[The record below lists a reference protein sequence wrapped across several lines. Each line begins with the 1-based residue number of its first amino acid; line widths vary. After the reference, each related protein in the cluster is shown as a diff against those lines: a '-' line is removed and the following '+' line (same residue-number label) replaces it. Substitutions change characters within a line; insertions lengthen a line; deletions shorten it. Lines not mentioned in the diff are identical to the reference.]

1 MLRRRCSDGKILAV
15 LAGGRH
21 FFELEVDRNESDGS
35 LFKPDRKYEK
45 VANGIFAGI
54 PGDSKDIQS
63 LEEYEGKD
71 ADIFFVGF
79 WTDKGTCD
87 MTVIDFL
94 SGLREKKVALFGTCG
109 MGRDSAYMEMIE
121 KHVKVWIPED
131 CMYLGAYMCQ
141 GKMPMDVRR
150 RYETMEK
157 NGVEPEKVKS
167 FLKNFDEALLH
178 PDEQDVQN
186 AAAFA
191 KRMMEKA
198 ESC

>member
-1 MLRRRCSDGKILAV
+1 MKYAVVFSSKTGNTKRLAEAIRAA
-15 LAGGRH
+15 LGEAECIYFGPPDPKA
-21 FFELEVDRNESDGS
+21 LEAPR
-35 LFKPDRKYEK
+35 LY
-45 VANGIFAGI
+45 
-54 PGDSKDIQS
+54 
-63 LEEYEGKD
+63 
-71 ADIFFVGF
+71 VGF

-87 MTVIDFL
+87 MSVVDFL
-94 SGLREKKVALFGTCG
+94 SELHGKKVALFGTCG
-109 MGRDSAYMEMIE
+109 MGKDSEYMERIG

-131 CMYLGAYMCQ
+131 CTYLGFYMCQ

-157 NGVEPEKVKS
+157 NGVEPEKVKM
-167 FLKNFDEALLH
+167 LLANFDEALLH
-178 PDEQDVQN
+178 PDDRDVQN

>member
-1 MLRRRCSDGKILAV
+1 MKAMVVYSSRTGNTK
-15 LAGGRH
+15 
-21 FFELEVDRNESDGS
+21 
-35 LFKPDRKYEK
+35 K

-94 SGLREKKVALFGTCG
+94 SGLRGKKVALFGTCG
-109 MGRDSAYMEMIE
+109 MGKDSAYMEMIE

-178 PDEQDVQN
+178 PDEQDLQG
-186 AAAFA
+186 A
-191 KRMMEKA
+191 KKFVKDIFERIEK
-198 ESC
+198 EELKNE

>member
-1 MLRRRCSDGKILAV
+1 M
-15 LAGGRH
+15 
-21 FFELEVDRNESDGS
+21 
-35 LFKPDRKYEK
+35 
-45 VANGIFAGI
+45 
-54 PGDSKDIQS
+54 
-63 LEEYEGKD
+63 
-71 ADIFFVGF
+71 GF

>member
-1 MLRRRCSDGKILAV
+1 M
-15 LAGGRH
+15 
-21 FFELEVDRNESDGS
+21 
-35 LFKPDRKYEK
+35 
-45 VANGIFAGI
+45 ANGIFAGI

-71 ADIFFVGF
+71 AETFFVGF

-94 SGLREKKVALFGTCG
+94 SGLRGKKVALFGTCG
-109 MGRDSAYMEMIE
+109 MGKDSAYMEMIE

-131 CMYLGAYMCQ
+131 CTYLGAYMCQ

-178 PDEQDVQN
+178 PDDRDVQD

>member
-1 MLRRRCSDGKILAV
+1 MKAMVVYSSRTGNTK
-15 LAGGRH
+15 
-21 FFELEVDRNESDGS
+21 
-35 LFKPDRKYEK
+35 K

-54 PGDSKDIQS
+54 PGDYKDIQS
-63 LEEYEGKD
+63 LEEYERKD

-131 CMYLGAYMCQ
+131 
-141 GKMPMDVRR
+141 
-150 RYETMEK
+150 
-157 NGVEPEKVKS
+157 
-167 FLKNFDEALLH
+167 
-178 PDEQDVQN
+178 
-186 AAAFA
+186 
-191 KRMMEKA
+191 
-198 ESC
+198 

>member
-1 MLRRRCSDGKILAV
+1 MKAMVVYSSRTGNTK
-15 LAGGRH
+15 
-21 FFELEVDRNESDGS
+21 
-35 LFKPDRKYEK
+35 K

-94 SGLREKKVALFGTCG
+94 SGLRGKKVALFGTCG
-109 MGRDSAYMEMIE
+109 MGKDSAYMEMIE

-131 CMYLGAYMCQ
+131 CTYLGAYMCQ

>member
-1 MLRRRCSDGKILAV
+1 
-15 LAGGRH
+15 
-21 FFELEVDRNESDGS
+21 
-35 LFKPDRKYEK
+35 
-45 VANGIFAGI
+45 
-54 PGDSKDIQS
+54 
-63 LEEYEGKD
+63 
-71 ADIFFVGF
+71 
-79 WTDKGTCD
+79 
-87 MTVIDFL
+87 
-94 SGLREKKVALFGTCG
+94 
-109 MGRDSAYMEMIE
+109 MEMIE

-131 CMYLGAYMCQ
+131 CTYLGAYMCQ

-150 RYETMEK
+150 RYETMKK

-178 PDEQDVQN
+178 PDDRDVQD